1 MKHQRRKDARME
13 ERVYM
18 SLWHILIAGVG
29 VYELRNHKTKFSKI
43 LACGL
48 IAFHTDGAIADM
60 LDTKPLSQ
68 RILDSIVP
76 HGTGCKKSR

>member
-1 MKHQRRKDARME
+1 
-13 ERVYM
+13 
-18 SLWHILIAGVG
+18 
-29 VYELRNHKTKFSKI
+29 
-43 LACGL
+43 
-48 IAFHTDGAIADM
+48 M